1 MKPAY
6 IVAALAAAV
15 VIIVLVQFAPGWFA
29 SPEQQAEPATAPSPA
44 EPIDMTP
51 QTQAPEPEPV
61 DPEPAEEPP
70 APEPLPTLA
79 ESDPR
84 LRSELEGYGLPEPW
98 LDTEGLIRRLAVT
111 LDNAERGE
119 YPRRQLQF
127 LAPDGPFKAIERGD
141 ALYVDPAS
149 YARYDRY
156 LDVLEAVPP
165 EDLAALFVEFEPLVA
180 EALGEVGNDTPPQQ
194 RLIGTVDQLLEVPI
208 LEGDVELIQP
218 TVFYEY
224 ADRSLEALTP
234 LQKQALRMGPSN
246 VARLKAYLTELRA
259 LLSSR

>member
-6 IVAALAAAV
+6 IAAALAAAV

-29 SPEQQAEPATAPSPA
+29 DPEPEAAPEPASAGEA
-44 EPIDMTP
+44 IDMQP

-84 LRSELEGYGLPEPW
+84 LRSELEEYGVPEPW
-98 LDTEGLIRRLAVT
+98 LDTEGLIRRFAVT

-127 LAPDGPFKAIERGD
+127 LAPDGPFKTVERGG
-141 ALYVDPAS
+141 ALYVDPVS
-149 YARYDRY
+149 YERYDRY

-165 EDLAALFVEFEPLVA
+165 EELAALFVEFEPLVA
-180 EALGEVGNDTPPQQ
+180 EALAEVGNDTAPNQ
-194 RLIGTVDQLLEVPI
+194 RLLGTLDQLLEVPI
-208 LEGDVELIQP
+208 LEGAVELVQP

-224 ADRSLEALTP
+224 ADPSLEALTP
-234 LQKQALRMGPSN
+234 LQKQALRMGPEN
-246 VARLKAYLTELRA
+246 VARMKAYLTELRA
-259 LLSSR
+259 LLASR